1 MSDISHLCDSGV
13 ISSASFWL
21 WITQTSLNICTRV
34 WLFFINSY
42 VCAYSSSPCSPC
54 VWIVIHQSMWHV
66 NHRTSVYVIHPH
78 IDVISLLCFI
88 TKQIKCQRATLLI
101 TNKSSHNKSS
111 LSVSRLCLF
120 CLSAS
125 TLLIIKNVLFFKGVV
140 YLGFF
145 FRGDLHPRYCWG
157 LSRGRRSVLLHCL
170 QSLWLC

>member
-1 MSDISHLCDSGV
+1 MSDIFHLCDSGV
-13 ISSASFWL
+13 ISGASFWL

-42 VCAYSSSPCSPC
+42 VCAYSSSPC
-54 VWIVIHQSMWHV
+54 VWIVIHQSTWHV
-66 NHRTSVYVIHPH
+66 NHHASVYVIHPH
-78 IDVISLLCFI
+78 IDISIMFHY
-88 TKQIKCQRATLLI
+88 KQFKCQRVTLLI

-111 LSVSRLCLF
+111 LSVSCLCLF

-125 TLLIIKNVLFFKGVV
+125 TLLIIKNVLFSEVWFIC
-140 YLGFF
+140 F
-145 FRGDLHPRYCWG
+145 FRGDLHPRYCRG

>member
-1 MSDISHLCDSGV
+1 MSDIFHLCDSGV
-13 ISSASFWL
+13 ISGASFWL

-42 VCAYSSSPCSPC
+42 VCAYSSSPCLNSD
-54 VWIVIHQSMWHV
+54 S
-66 NHRTSVYVIHPH
+66 SVYVTCQSSRFCVCNSSPYWC
-78 IDVISLLCFI
+78 DISFMFHY
-88 TKQIKCQRATLLI
+88 KQFKCQRVTLLI

-125 TLLIIKNVLFFKGVV
+125 TLLIIKNVLFSEVWFIC
-140 YLGFF
+140 F
-145 FRGDLHPRYCWG
+145 FRGDLHPRYCRG